1 MVCHVGRA
9 MRTIKIGGAK
19 AESYCLV
26 SEHIIAE
33 SLEHISFFSST
44 LSSKHQ
50 KSKQMVLPL
59 VGGSLGRGYFSA
71 SETKTHRKR
80 LVDKF
85 SLLQTLI
92 ADKKEIDLPGLSHFT
107 YNGRVNADENLLSEE
122 GSCVRNVEWR
132 GHQ

>member
-1 MVCHVGRA
+1 MKTTYRGAQTKVDCTGGIANYKRPDYEAMVCHVGRA

-71 SETKTHRKR
+71 SETKTHRQR
-80 LVDKF
+80 L
-85 SLLQTLI
+85 
-92 ADKKEIDLPGLSHFT
+92 
-107 YNGRVNADENLLSEE
+107 
-122 GSCVRNVEWR
+122 
-132 GHQ
+132 